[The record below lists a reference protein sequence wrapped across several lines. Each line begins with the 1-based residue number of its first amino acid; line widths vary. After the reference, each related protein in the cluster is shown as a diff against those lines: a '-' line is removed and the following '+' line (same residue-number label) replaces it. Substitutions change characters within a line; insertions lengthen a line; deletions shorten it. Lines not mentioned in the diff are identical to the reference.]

1 MEPIRNVNFMSIV
14 FMTVSTVLSF
24 LVPIAIIVYMGVK
37 RKLNWKA
44 TLLGF
49 LMFVVFVTILENIM
63 HVLVLG
69 TDITKSAIY
78 KNIFLYAIYGGFA
91 AGIFE
96 ETARFLCFR
105 YLLKVHKEEPLNTG
119 LSYGLGHGG
128 FEAILIGGISSIGN
142 LIMSIMLNKGLLHS
156 VTSSMSGPQLESYNK
171 GIDALVDTPS
181 YMFLVTG
188 GERMVALV
196 LQIALTMFVFIAV
209 RDRKW
214 QYFVFAVLI
223 HAGVDILAV
232 LFQRDVIQNIILL
245 EIIIL
250 ITTVAVSFI
259 AYKITIKK
267 DIGTEEYQ

>member
-1 MEPIRNVNFMSIV
+1 MELLRNVSFLSIV
-14 FMTVSTVLSF
+14 FMTVSTVLSLF
-24 LVPIAIIVYMGVK
+24 VPIAVIVFMGVK
-37 RKLNWKA
+37 KKLNWKA

-49 LMFVVFVTILENIM
+49 LMFVVFVTILENLM

-78 KNIFLYAIYGGFA
+78 KNIFIYAIYGGFA

-142 LIMSIMLNKGLLHS
+142 LIMSIMLNKGLLQS
-156 VTSSMSGPQLESYNK
+156 VTSSMSGEQLESYNK

-181 YMFLVTG
+181 YMFLITG
-188 GERMVALV
+188 GERMIALV

-209 RDRKW
+209 RDKKW
-214 QYFVFAVLI
+214 QYFAFAVLI

-232 LFQRDVIQNIILL
+232 LFQRDIIQNIVLL
-245 EIIIL
+245 EFIIL
-250 ITTVAVSFI
+250 IITAFVAFI
-259 AYKITIKK
+259 AYKLAMKK
-267 DIGTEEYQ
+267 DVITEEYL